1 MVIIGADKSQSFTFQ
16 VHAMSYYYSLPVVV
30 DTELADARKMLG
42 TGLAR
47 ILGYYE
53 EDGAKSIAAIELA
66 LASENAAAMVIP
78 AHTLKGESRQFGA
91 KRLGELAEVIEKAA
105 RRCVEEHKAPGE
117 VAGEVAMLRGCFAE
131 TLDLLK
137 ATAPQANPSLLA
149 TPHMARA
156 TPFAAGPRT
165 FGRRNG

>member
-1 MVIIGADKSQSFTFQ
+1 
-16 VHAMSYYYSLPVVV
+16 MSYYYSLPVVV
-30 DTELADARKMLG
+30 ETELADARKMLG

-53 EDGAKSIAAIELA
+53 EDGAKSIRAIEEA
-66 LASENAAAMVIP
+66 LAGENAAAMVIP

-91 KRLGELAEVIEKAA
+91 RRLGELSEVIEKAA

-117 VAGEVAMLRGCFAE
+117 VASEVAMLRGCFAE

-137 ATAPQANPSLLA
+137 AAVAPPEATTILA
-149 TPHMARA
+149 SPHMAQR
-156 TPFAAGPRT
+156 PAAFGSAPRT
-165 FGRRNG
+165 FGRRSS

>member
-1 MVIIGADKSQSFTFQ
+1 
-16 VHAMSYYYSLPVVV
+16 MSYYYSIPLVAEA
-30 DTELADARKMLG
+30 ELAEARKMLG

-53 EDGAKSIAAIELA
+53 EDGAKSIAAIEQA
-66 LASENAAAMVIP
+66 LAGENAAAMVIP

-91 KRLGELAEVIEKAA
+91 SRLAELSEVIEKAA
-105 RRCVEEHKAPGE
+105 RRCLEEHKAPSE
-117 VAGEVAMLRGCFAE
+117 VVSEVAMLRGCFAE
-131 TLDLLK
+131 TLDRLRVSS
-137 ATAPQANPSLLA
+137 PQPNPGLLA

>member
-16 VHAMSYYYSLPVVV
+16 VHTMSYYYSLPVVV
-30 DTELADARKMLG
+30 EAELDDARKMLG

-47 ILGYYE
+47 ILGYFE
-53 EDGAKSIAAIELA
+53 EDGAKSITAIEQA

-78 AHTLKGESRQFGA
+78 AHTLKGESLQFGA
-91 KRLGELAEVIEKAA
+91 KRLGELAEVIEMAA

-117 VAGEVAMLRGCFAE
+117 VASEVAMLRGCFAE

-137 ATAPQANPSLLA
+137 ATAPQPSPSLLA

-156 TPFAAGPRT
+156 TPFVPGPRT

>member
-1 MVIIGADKSQSFTFQ
+1 
-16 VHAMSYYYSLPVVV
+16 MSYYYSIPVVAEA
-30 DTELADARKMLG
+30 ELAEARKMLG
-42 TGLAR
+42 AGLAR

-53 EDGAKSIAAIELA
+53 EDGAKSITAIEQA
-66 LASENAAAMVIP
+66 LAGENAAAMVIP

-91 KRLGELAEVIEKAA
+91 NRLAELSEVIEKAA
-105 RRCVEEHKAPGE
+105 RRCLEEHKAPGE
-117 VAGEVAMLRGCFAE
+117 VASEVAMLRGCFAE
-131 TLDLLK
+131 TLGLLK
-137 ATAPQANPSLLA
+137 AAAPQANPNPSLLA

>member
-1 MVIIGADKSQSFTFQ
+1 
-16 VHAMSYYYSLPVVV
+16 MSYYYSIPVVV
-30 DTELADARKMLG
+30 EAELAEARKMLG
-42 TGLAR
+42 TGLPR

-53 EDGAKSIAAIELA
+53 EDGAKSISAIEQA
-66 LASENAAAMVIP
+66 LANENAAAMVIP

-91 KRLGELAEVIEKAA
+91 NRLAELSEVIEKAA
-105 RRCVEEHKAPGE
+105 RRCLEEHKAPTE
-117 VAGEVAMLRGCFAE
+117 VASEIAMLRGCFAE

-137 ATAPQANPSLLA
+137 ASAPHANTSLLA

-156 TPFAAGPRT
+156 TPFASGPRT

>member
-1 MVIIGADKSQSFTFQ
+1 
-16 VHAMSYYYSLPVVV
+16 MSYYYSIPVVAEA
-30 DTELADARKMLG
+30 ELAEARKMLG
-42 TGLAR
+42 TGLVR

-53 EDGAKSIAAIELA
+53 EDGAKSITAIEQA
-66 LASENAAAMVIP
+66 LANENAAAMVIP

-91 KRLGELAEVIEKAA
+91 NRLAELSEVIEKAA
-105 RRCVEEHKAPGE
+105 RRCLEEHKTPAE
-117 VAGEVAMLRGCFAE
+117 VASEVAMLRGCFAE

-137 ATAPQANPSLLA
+137 ASAPQPNPSLLA

-156 TPFAAGPRT
+156 TPFASGPRT